1 MDKLVKIIWIA
12 LPVIIMIGLVPV
24 VKSDYLLAG
33 IYLVF
38 IVGLLIYK
46 RERGDVAVL
55 ASGIILMTIFEFIFV
70 STGVEVFVRN
80 SLFGLM
86 PIWLP
91 LLWGYGFLVIRRVV
105 AII

>member
-1 MDKLVKIIWIA
+1 MDKLVKIICIA

-91 LLWGYGFLVIRRVV
+91 LMWGYGFLVIRRVV